1 MGFSLSGSVIS
12 QSSTDTTN
20 TIISGLSG
28 LGSGNITVLASGA
41 SSTPR
46 RRTIIFIQNLRIDWT
61 GTASHDPDLLQIVY
75 ADNCLDLT
83 HRITGTYN
91 YGVKSTVNGV
101 NHYSKSVGLV
111 FTKASPPLWN
121 YTVTGGFLIAS
132 GGTFVGRGGIVVFP
146 GAIGKLG
153 AFDIEETVFFNS
165 NESLSA
171 APLWQSFNDSSN
183 RAVNIVADGSPSGAG
198 TIFVMEG
205 QPPNPFSLILRN
217 GELSISQYNT
227 GRTILDLDS
236 RSNISA
242 LDLTNDSNGGT
253 TRTLVVNSANGSG
266 LRVGPLSTVVAD
278 SARTNYLV
286 ELYRRCRFNIT
297 SSIAFSGIG
306 YYRDTNNGNRKSSG
320 AYNFTADRTGI
331 ITITSGSSSTF
342 DLLTAVYYRYQS
354 VTGQGTFD
362 TAENRVD
369 RRGKTDSQ
377 GVRNQLDPFD
387 FYIAGYRHEILLIGD
402 YTTAGLQ
409 TLAIAGRAF
418 VDTSIIQTNTT
429 TVAAYTGYAINT
441 GTNTITFT
449 DSSLD
454 GARAYDY
461 WKLWK
466 VNNFSSEYPTISTLV
481 CTKDGTTLDFGS
493 INLVINGVTWAS
505 HATVTKVKTT
515 GTITVSGGG
524 DYAVVLE
531 DSSGTRYRP
540 LITVSNF
547 PNSSKVTIIYGG
559 TPIDVATTN
568 APYSFRFPN
577 ATPATVTVQVEKTG
591 YKAFSQDVPLA
602 LADVT
607 VFAVLI
613 ALTDADAINSP
624 DVNFRRSFV
633 NDSAVLAIMKAAN
646 GDASLQ
652 DYLGRAAVFDFD
664 VLAWKNDWNAIA
676 GAISGTTPTLTD
688 VNRWRAYATD
698 SGYAIVF
705 LDNGEVV

>member
-1 MGFSLSGSVIS
+1 MLEMGTAVAFP
-12 QSSTDTTN
+12 
-20 TIISGLSG
+20 
-28 LGSGNITVLASGA
+28 NITIS
-41 SSTPR
+41 
-46 RRTIIFIQNLRIDWT
+46 
-61 GTASHDPDLLQIVY
+61 
-75 ADNCLDLT
+75 
-83 HRITGTYN
+83 
-91 YGVKSTVNGV
+91 
-101 NHYSKSVGLV
+101 
-111 FTKASPPLWN
+111 
-121 YTVTGGFLIAS
+121 S
-132 GGTFVGRGGIVVFP
+132 GGTLVAGSSETSGAFTRFTVGTALICATASPNTYDPVDASIKVESGGALTLNGAVVYHYGMLHVLAGATFVSNNGTLITPNGRHRWFMSAVSGSGMSLVYGVFNTISSAEIANISPQLIGTAYTNGGSQPTYVNYLTGQSVLLDFRAQDGAVFICKNLVNGSSFIYSPNDTSSDNNPSNFGGVVSIKELRFD
-146 GAIGKLG
+146 LG
-153 AFDIEETVFFNS
+153 A
-165 NESLSA
+165 
-171 APLWQSFNDSSN
+171 
-183 RAVNIVADGSPSGAG
+183 NIANCSV
-198 TIFVMEG
+198 
-205 QPPNPFSLILRN
+205 LIP
-217 GELSISQYNT
+217 Y
-227 GRTILDLDS
+227 
-236 RSNISA
+236 
-242 LDLTNDSNGGT
+242 
-253 TRTLVVNSANGSG
+253 
-266 LRVGPLSTVVAD
+266 
-278 SARTNYLV
+278 
-286 ELYRRCRFNIT
+286 
-297 SSIAFSGIG
+297 
-306 YYRDTNNGNRKSSG
+306 TNNGNRRNGLGFTFTTLNFENVRTNSSG
-320 AYNFTADRTGI
+320 IADTNLYTAAVIRATG
-331 ITITSGSSSTF
+331 GVAGVPF
-342 DLLTAVYYRYQS
+342 V
-354 VTGQGTFD
+354 G
-362 TAENRVD
+362 ENRVD
-369 RRGKTDSQ
+369 YRGKT
-377 GVRNQLDPFD
+377 GVAGADLFDAYFCHYNYLLQSVSNFSAKGANRLTVKAQLFSDPSV
-387 FYIAGYRHEILLIGD
+387 IE
-402 YTTAGLQ
+402 
-409 TLAIAGRAF
+409 
-418 VDTSIIQTNTT
+418 TSKS
-429 TVAAYTGYAINT
+429 VAAAYTGYAINT

-449 DSSLD
+449 DSALN

-461 WKLWK
+461 WKSWK
-466 VNNFSSEYPTISTLV
+466 DNNHYLQYPTVSSLICV
-481 CTKDGTTLDFGS
+481 KDGTTLDFGS

>member
-1 MGFSLSGSVIS
+1 MSFSLSGSVIT
-12 QSSTDTTN
+12 QSGTDT
-20 TIISGLSG
+20 SLAGLSG
-28 LGSGNITVLASGA
+28 IA
-41 SSTPR
+41 
-46 RRTIIFIQNLRIDWT
+46 
-61 GTASHDPDLLQIVY
+61 
-75 ADNCLDLT
+75 
-83 HRITGTYN
+83 
-91 YGVKSTVNGV
+91 GV
-101 NHYSKSVGLV
+101 
-111 FTKASPPLWN
+111 
-121 YTVTGGFLIAS
+121 
-132 GGTFVGRGGIVVFP
+132 
-146 GAIGKLG
+146 
-153 AFDIEETVFFNS
+153 
-165 NESLSA
+165 
-171 APLWQSFNDSSN
+171 
-183 RAVNIVADGSPSGAG
+183 
-198 TIFVMEG
+198 
-205 QPPNPFSLILRN
+205 
-217 GELSISQYNT
+217 
-227 GRTILDLDS
+227 
-236 RSNISA
+236 
-242 LDLTNDSNGGT
+242 T
-253 TRTLVVNSANGSG
+253 TRTLSNGIVLYNTSNLQLVINGSLSWNQEVDILETGASVAFPNITISSGGSMTVGATEASGDFTRRTVGTALICATASPNTFDPAAGSIQINSGGAITLNGAIVYHYGMIYALAGSTFTSNNGTLITPNGRHRWFYSGISGTG
-266 LRVGPLSTVVAD
+266 LSLIYGVFNTISNLEIANLSPQLLQTVYTTGASPIYRNYLSGQSTSLDFRAQTGGVFICRNLVKGSSFVYSPNAVTTD
-278 SARTNYLV
+278 NNATNYGGVVSIKELRFNLNANISNCSVLIPYSNSGNRRDGLGYTFTTLNYENARTN
-286 ELYRRCRFNIT
+286 
-297 SSIAFSGIG
+297 SSGIVDIDL
-306 YYRDTNNGNRKSSG
+306 Y
-320 AYNFTADRTGI
+320 TAAVIRTTAGVA
-331 ITITSGSSSTF
+331 GSP
-342 DLLTAVYYRYQS
+342 LV
-354 VTGQGTFD
+354 G
-362 TAENRVD
+362 ENRID
-369 RRGKTDSQ
+369 YRGKT
-377 GVRNQLDPFD
+377 GVAGEDFFDAYFCHYNYLLQSISNFAAKGADRLELKTQLFADPS
-387 FYIAGYRHEILLIGD
+387 IVE
-402 YTTAGLQ
+402 
-409 TLAIAGRAF
+409 
-418 VDTSIIQTNTT
+418 TSKS
-429 TVAAYTGYAINT
+429 VAAAYTGYAINT

-449 DSSLD
+449 DSALN

-461 WKLWK
+461 WKSWK
-466 VNNFSSEYPTISTLV
+466 DNNHYLQYPTISSLICV
-481 CTKDGTTLDFGS
+481 KNGTTLDFGS

-531 DSSGTRYRP
+531 DSTGTRYRP